1 VSEAKTFLNFKC
13 QIVSSDV
20 HMCASEIVNHYEKI
34 FMRKFF
40 VSLVIL
46 ILCGT
51 SALAQGAVTGLSLLT
66 QKIPTVK
73 WNARSQIKGD
83 FDYDGITDYA
93 VRGIRGAKFVVGIV
107 KGSATPNSKYWT
119 LEFGEDAG
127 DQGSLCSVKSA
138 VITVDDI
145 DKDYVKFASEYLEA
159 DYAKRLKSLPKN
171 SKGITVAD
179 GRCDSFH
186 IFWDKKAKEFTF
198 WRV

>member
-1 VSEAKTFLNFKC
+1 
-13 QIVSSDV
+13 
-20 HMCASEIVNHYEKI
+20 
-34 FMRKFF
+34 MRKFF

-51 SALAQGAVTGLSLLT
+51 SALAQEAVTALSLLT
-66 QKIPTVK
+66 QKNPTVK

-83 FDYDGITDYA
+83 FDYDGIPDYA

-107 KGSATPNSKYWT
+107 KGPITRKSNYWT
-119 LEFGEDAG
+119 LEFGEDAA

-145 DKDYVKFASEYLEA
+145 DKDYVEFASEYLEA
-159 DYAKRLKSLPKN
+159 DYAARLKGLPKN

-179 GRCDSFH
+179 GMCDSFH
-186 IFWDKKAKEFTF
+186 LFWDKKVKEFTF